1 MRGTAGAI
9 EPANS
14 SVLPES
20 PGREPRRNNVTT
32 VLMVAGGN
40 AASAGLAIIANWL
53 VANRLGPSE
62 FGLFS
67 LAIGVMT
74 LLQEIGGSALDT
86 AIVRYAALHARADPL
101 RAEIYFKAGFGLK
114 LLIGGGLGAAF
125 AIAAGGLADR
135 VYAVPALRPLFYWM
149 AAGLLAA
156 NLSTFVLARL
166 QAAERF
172 FSYSILR
179 ALGNALKVGL
189 LGAAAAVGLLDLQAT
204 AAIWSL
210 SFLLAYA
217 ISLPFARAPR
227 GTLPRQPD
235 DSPYRDIMRFAKW
248 VMLSSLF
255 FAIHMRADVL
265 LLGRY
270 RPSEDVGYYAI
281 AWNMML
287 FIDLLTSSIAAALLP
302 QAAKVT
308 NRREALEF
316 RRTLLMAS
324 IIIALSLSPIYL
336 FAGPI
341 IATLFPGYQLSI
353 APFRVLFW
361 SSVIALLIY
370 PLHLSFYAEN
380 KPAKVS
386 AINGVL
392 AMTSVIVGFLIIP
405 SGGLLG
411 TAKTTLIARALGG
424 AVLLALL
431 FAARVGSRPANSHG

>member
-1 MRGTAGAI
+1 MRGTPGAI

-14 SVLPES
+14 GVLTES
-20 PGREPRRNNVTT
+20 QGREPRRNNVIT
-32 VLMVAGGN
+32 VLIVAGGN
-40 AASAGLAIIANWL
+40 GASAGFAIIANWL

-67 LAIGVMT
+67 LAIGVMN
-74 LLQEIGGSALDT
+74 LLQEIGGPSLDI
-86 AIVRYAALHARADPL
+86 AIVRYAAPHARADPL
-101 RAEIYFKAGFGLK
+101 RAEVFFKAGLGLK
-114 LLIGGGLGAAF
+114 VLIGGGLGAALAF
-125 AIAAGGLADR
+125 AAGALADD
-135 VYAVPALRPLFYWM
+135 VYAAPALRPLFYWM

-172 FSYSILR
+172 FSYGILR

-210 SFLLAYA
+210 SFLLAFVM
-217 ISLPFARAPR
+217 SLPFARAPR
-227 GTLPRQPD
+227 GTLPQQPG
-235 DSPYRDIMRFAKW
+235 DSPYRDITRFAKW
-248 VMLSSLF
+248 VMLSGLL

-270 RPSEDVGYYAI
+270 RPLEDVGYYAI
-281 AWNMML
+281 AWNLML
-287 FIDLLTSSIAAALLP
+287 FIDLITSSIVVAFLP

-308 NRREALEF
+308 NRTEVLEF
-316 RRTLLMAS
+316 RRTLLTAS
-324 IIIALSLSPIYL
+324 IIIALLLSPIYL

-341 IATLFPGYQLSI
+341 IATLFPGYQLSV

-361 SSVIALLIY
+361 SSVIVLLIY
-370 PLHLSFYAEN
+370 PLYLSFYAEN

-386 AINGVL
+386 AMYGVL
-392 AMTSVIVGFLIIP
+392 AMTSVVAGVLIIP

-411 TAKTTLIARALGG
+411 AANTTLIARALGG

-431 FAARVGSRPANSHG
+431 FAERFGRRPPSSHG

>member
-1 MRGTAGAI
+1 MA
-9 EPANS
+9 
-14 SVLPES
+14 VLI
-20 PGREPRRNNVTT
+20 VT
-32 VLMVAGGN
+32 GGYG
-40 AASAGLAIIANWL
+40 ASAGLAIIANWL
-53 VANRLGPSE
+53 VANRLSPSE

-74 LLQEIGGSALDT
+74 LLQEIGGPALDT
-86 AIVRYAALHARADPL
+86 AIVRYAAPHTRDDPL

-114 LLIGGGLGAAF
+114 LLIGGGLGAGL
-125 AIAAGGLADR
+125 AIAAGKLADDA
-135 VYAVPALRPLFYWM
+135 YAAPALRPLFYWM

-179 ALGNALKVGL
+179 VLGNVLKAGL
-189 LGAAAAVGLLDLQAT
+189 LSVAAAVGLLDLQAT
-204 AAIWSL
+204 AAIWSV
-210 SFLLAYA
+210 SFLLAYV

-227 GTLPRQPD
+227 GTLQLQPG
-235 DSPYRDIMRFAKW
+235 DSPYRDIIRFAKW
-248 VMLSSLF
+248 VMLSGVLF
-255 FAIHMRADVL
+255 SIHMRADVL
-265 LLGRY
+265 LLGHY
-270 RPSEDVGYYAI
+270 RPSADVGYYAI

-287 FIDLLTSSIAAALLP
+287 FIDLITSSIVVTFLPRAAN
-302 QAAKVT
+302 VT
-308 NRREALEF
+308 NRTEALEF
-316 RRTLLMAS
+316 RQTVLMAS
-324 IIIALSLSPIYL
+324 IIIALLLSPIYL

-361 SSVIALLIY
+361 SSVIVLLIY
-370 PLHLSFYAEN
+370 PQHLSFYAEN

-386 AINGVL
+386 AIYGVL
-392 AMTSVIVGFLIIP
+392 AMTSAVVGVLIIP

-411 TAKTTLIARALGG
+411 AANTTLIARALGG

-431 FAARVGSRPANSHG
+431 FAERFRSRPANGHG

>member
-1 MRGTAGAI
+1 M
-9 EPANS
+9 
-14 SVLPES
+14 
-20 PGREPRRNNVTT
+20 T
-32 VLMVAGGN
+32 VLIVAGGN
-40 AASAGLAIIANWL
+40 GASAGLAIIANWL

-74 LLQEIGGSALDT
+74 LLQEIGGPALDT
-86 AIVRYAALHARADPL
+86 AIVRYAAPHARADAL
-101 RAEIYFKAGFGLK
+101 RAEVFFKAGFGLK
-114 LLIGGGLGAAF
+114 LLIGGGLGAAL
-125 AIAAGGLADR
+125 AIAAGPLADD
-135 VYAVPALRPLFYWM
+135 VYGAPALRPMFYWM

-166 QAAERF
+166 QASERF
-172 FSYSILR
+172 ISYSILR

-204 AAIWSL
+204 AAIWSV
-210 SFLLAYA
+210 SFLLAYM

-227 GTLPRQPD
+227 GTLRRKLGG
-235 DSPYRDIMRFAKW
+235 SPHRDITRFAKW
-248 VMLSSLF
+248 VMLSGLLF
-255 FAIHMRADVL
+255 ALHMRADVL
-265 LLGRY
+265 LLGHY

-281 AWNMML
+281 AWNLML
-287 FIDLLTSSIAAALLP
+287 FIDLITSSIVVAFLP

-308 NRREALEF
+308 TRTEALEF
-316 RRTLLMAS
+316 RRTVLMAS
-324 IIIALSLSPIYL
+324 IIIALSLSPIYV

-341 IATLFPGYQLSI
+341 IATLFPGYQPAI

-361 SSVIALLIY
+361 SSIIVLLIY
-370 PLHLSFYAEN
+370 PLYLSFYAEN

-386 AINGVL
+386 AIYGVL
-392 AMTSVIVGFLIIP
+392 AMTSVVVGVLIVP

-411 TAKTTLIARALGG
+411 AANMTLIARALGG

-431 FAARVGSRPANSHG
+431 FAERFGSRSPNSHG